1 MFISSTIYTKTLC
14 MSELRV
20 GRLRMAQTHYFDT
33 SRGSDYTSFV
43 FARRGAVSIHTLDR
57 TLDFAEG
64 SLIYIPEGQ
73 RFTAV
78 WRGSPEIEFLH
89 FHIINRK
96 LDLANTDRYVIQ
108 RIDALSTPETEAIF
122 QRVFAL
128 FATGERVD
136 RVRAIGLYYSF
147 YADVL
152 PHLRAEP
159 PVEHNPIL
167 RDAIAYIERHC
178 TEDFAIRTLAA
189 RVCVSESR
197 LHHLFKRDLNTT
209 PIKLRNEF
217 RVERAAHILR
227 STERSIEDIA
237 AACGFHSPTYFR
249 ETFKAF
255 TGLTPL
261 RIPHAG
267 QKRRTGKRSMILPL
281 SELLP
286 RCTHRGFFCV
296 NEKFDEKYSIKFQKR
311 A

>member
-1 MFISSTIYTKTLC
+1 MLIDQKRYKKTLC

-20 GRLRMAQTHYFDT
+20 GRLRMAQTHCF
-33 SRGSDYTSFV
+33 SPERGLEYTSFV
-43 FARRGAVSIHTLDR
+43 FVCRGSVAVHTFGR
-57 TLDFAEG
+57 TLEFSEG
-64 SLIYIPEGQ
+64 SLYYIPEG
-73 RFTAV
+73 RHFTSV
-78 WRGSPEIEFLH
+78 WHGSPEIEFIY
-89 FHIINRK
+89 FHIYNRK

-122 QRVFAL
+122 QQVFDL

-217 RVERAAHILR
+217 RVERAAQILR

-255 TGLTPL
+255 TGLTPAEYRSL
-261 RIPHAG
+261 ARIG
-267 QKRRTGKRSMILPL
+267 EQDGGL
-281 SELLP
+281 
-286 RCTHRGFFCV
+286 
-296 NEKFDEKYSIKFQKR
+296 
-311 A
+311 

>member
-1 MFISSTIYTKTLC
+1 MFVSSTIYTKTLC
-14 MSELRV
+14 MSELHV
-20 GRLRMAQTHYFDT
+20 GHRRMVKTHYFDT
-33 SRGSDYTSFV
+33 SNGSEYTSFV
-43 FARRGAVSIHTLDR
+43 FVRRGAVSIHTLGR
-57 TLDFAEG
+57 TLEFDEG

-73 RFTAV
+73 HFTAV

-108 RIDALSTPETEAIF
+108 RIDALSTPETEALF
-122 QRVFAL
+122 RQVFDL

-136 RVRAIGLYYSF
+136 RVRAIGLYYGF

-159 PVEHNPIL
+159 PVKHNPAL
-167 RDAIAYIERHC
+167 LDAIAYIERHC
-178 TEDFAIRTLAA
+178 TEDFAISTLAA

-197 LHHLFKRDLNTT
+197 LHHLFKRDLDTT

-217 RVERAAHILR
+217 RVEQAAQALR
-227 STERSIEDIA
+227 VTERSVDDIA

-255 TGLTPL
+255 TGLTPSEYRAL
-261 RIPHAG
+261 V
-267 QKRRTGKRSMILPL
+267 RSGEQG
-281 SELLP
+281 SE
-286 RCTHRGFFCV
+286 
-296 NEKFDEKYSIKFQKR
+296 